1 MQLRSGSGIVRF
13 KVWYGLDPGT
23 GRWGCPMRQRWGLSP
38 HQEMS
43 PALEDRL
50 AFTVTATLSY
60 ELAAAVA
67 RKYSYP
73 ADDSTL
79 HALAQRL
86 GARAEAQ
93 TQARLQSAPVELNPQ
108 RPASELAIFMLDGF
122 HVRYR
127 GPGFGKKKTKEKR
140 VEWHELKTGVFYFQ
154 EQSCRTEGGRGVL
167 VEKVVVCWQG
177 EGNELGRRLHGEAL
191 RRGLGRAKWILV
203 LADGAPWIWNVAAD
217 RWAKAEQLLDF
228 WHASEHVW
236 ELGRAVYGEEGAKP
250 WVEARLHELRHGQ
263 EKKFLAQVS
272 RLQPRR
278 GKVGKIIREQ
288 KNYLANQGE
297 RMNYEKIHKRGWPIG
312 SGPVESACS
321 GKQNRFKRRGQFWL
335 NPGVRHLE
343 ALMEARE
350 NNHWDQL
357 WFAA

>member
-1 MQLRSGSGIVRF
+1 
-13 KVWYGLDPGT
+13 
-23 GRWGCPMRQRWGLSP
+23 MRQRWGLSP